1 MPFGPPFGC
10 GGREIIRPDCLLSN
24 RRFWS
29 AVDPSD
35 RRPLL
40 GVKQTSAGHGPMS
53 AYDPKR
59 TLLALSKSGELGRYS
74 PLVRRRETDRIMGAA
89 STTTGSIAAHDATQ
103 DNSQWVRNWLIVTN
117 GKLAIPAAI
126 RHVNPA

>member
-1 MPFGPPFGC
+1 
-10 GGREIIRPDCLLSN
+10 
-24 RRFWS
+24 
-29 AVDPSD
+29 
-35 RRPLL
+35 
-40 GVKQTSAGHGPMS
+40 MS

-59 TLLALSKSGELGRYS
+59 TLLALPKSGELGRYS